1 MIKPAS
7 LSLLKK
13 ELGTLPPKEVLEIC
27 LKLAKYKKDNKELLS
42 YLLFDVGNEPEF
54 IKSVKAEIE
63 LQFSEI
69 NTSHLYFARKSIRKI
84 LRTTNKYIRY
94 SGQKHIEAELLIF
107 FCTKMKSS
115 GIAYQ
120 SVTSLYN
127 LYQNQVLKIK
137 KAVSSLHEDL
147 QFDYRKE
154 IEKLNEF

>member
-13 ELGTLPPKEVLEIC
+13 ELSALPPKEVLEIC

-42 YLLFDVGNEPEF
+42 YLLFDAGNEPEF
-54 IKSVKAEIE
+54 LKSVKAEIQ

-94 SGQKHIEAELLIF
+94 AGQKHTEAELLIF
-107 FCTKMKSS
+107 FCTQLKES
-115 GIAYQ
+115 GIAYT
-120 SVTSLYN
+120 SVTSLLN
-127 LYQNQVLKIK
+127 LYQNQVIKIK
-137 KAVSSLHEDL
+137 KAVATLHEDL

-154 IEKLNEF
+154 IEGL